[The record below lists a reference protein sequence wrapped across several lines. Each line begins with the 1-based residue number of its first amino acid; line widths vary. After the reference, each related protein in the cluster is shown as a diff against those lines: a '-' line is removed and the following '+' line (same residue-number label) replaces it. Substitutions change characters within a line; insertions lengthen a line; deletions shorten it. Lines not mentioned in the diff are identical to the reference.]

1 MLPTVPNTRPPLIPT
16 STKRQDQERNGNGKA
31 NRDVDAY
38 QVNLSDPEHSS
49 KDQRSQSGQARDCIS
64 K

>member
-1 MLPTVPNTRPPLIPT
+1 LIPT